1 MEISYSELKNK
12 EVINVSDGRKL
23 GHIIDILFDG
33 VNGLVK
39 GVVVPGD
46 KKLFRKSEDI
56 FVPLSK
62 VKKIG
67 DDVILVVLQNARNM
81 SYASQ
86 NSFSNAMQYANGFE
100 NNMNYYSNGQSD
112 AGKRSFVRY
121 KRIDKK
127 KYK

>member
-46 KKLFRKSEDI
+46 KKIFRKTEDI